1 MDKTYAD
8 TVRLLLAVAPDVFAN
23 DIFAMKGGTAINLFV
38 RDMPRLSVDID
49 VVYLP
54 WQTPRDEAL
63 QAINQELAAIA
74 ARVAPLGVQT
84 RLVRAKDLGDTK
96 LIVEND
102 ASQVKI
108 EVNVV
113 FRGSVLP
120 VERRPLSAKTS
131 DLFGVEFEL
140 PVLAPDELYASK
152 LVAALDRQHPRD
164 LFDVW
169 QLYESGD
176 ISDGMVECFVI
187 YLAGHNRPPH
197 EVLFGNDKD
206 IAGEY
211 ERAFV
216 GMTEVDCSLETL
228 LDARARLRREL
239 PQRLSTAHKQFLSG
253 LARAEPDWSLVRCQ
267 AGPAD
272 GWLTQDALWLVSK
285 TVSDKLRA
293 HLLSQGI
300 DGIPASNT
308 AVFNVLQDHGIVQPT
323 PDGKAI
329 WKAAVT
335 SEAGWSH
342 AFTFLKLSPAMIW
355 DAADRPAPFA
365 GRVQVEEE
373 QAEPTPQAPA
383 VADGPRAE
391 GNEAA
396 SASTAPVASAAM
408 DTGVAALLDLL
419 GDTALPTAPEIPSSP
434 VAEPEPAPST
444 VPPRRWAS
452 RLPRIARNP
461 PGRTSWPGC
470 VRASRRASS
479 SSTTPRPWCIP
490 SPVRP
495 TSSAPACSSATRRS
509 TFKSPRWPSRRSWR
523 GGSGYRS
530 ASRSWDSTASSR
542 AG

>member
-49 VVYLP
+49 VVYLRGRRRA
-54 WQTPRDEAL
+54 TAL

-74 ARVAPLGVQT
+74 TRVAPLGVQT

-102 ASQVKI
+102 ANQVKI

-140 PVLAPDELYASK
+140 PVLAPDRLYASK

-228 LDARARLRREL
+228 LDARARMRREL
-239 PQRLSTAHKQFLSG
+239 PQRLSTAHRQFLSG
-253 LARAEPDWSLVRCQ
+253 LARAEPDWSLVQCRHAAQ
-267 AGPAD
+267 LPALR
-272 GWLTQDALWLVSK
+272 W
-285 TVSDKLRA
+285 KLANLETFRKRR
-293 HLLSQGI
+293 
-300 DGIPASNT
+300 
-308 AVFNVLQDHGIVQPT
+308 
-323 PDGKAI
+323 PDDF
-329 WKAAVT
+329 AA
-335 SEAGWSH
+335 
-342 AFTFLKLSPAMIW
+342 
-355 DAADRPAPFA
+355 
-365 GRVQVEEE
+365 Q
-373 QAEPTPQAPA
+373 
-383 VADGPRAE
+383 
-391 GNEAA
+391 
-396 SASTAPVASAAM
+396 SAAL
-408 DTGVAALLDLL
+408 DTGL
-419 GDTALPTAPEIPSSP
+419 GQS
-434 VAEPEPAPST
+434 
-444 VPPRRWAS
+444 
-452 RLPRIARNP
+452 
-461 PGRTSWPGC
+461 
-470 VRASRRASS
+470 
-479 SSTTPRPWCIP
+479 
-490 SPVRP
+490 
-495 TSSAPACSSATRRS
+495 
-509 TFKSPRWPSRRSWR
+509 
-523 GGSGYRS
+523 
-530 ASRSWDSTASSR
+530 
-542 AG
+542 